1 MLLWLVENVFSP
13 IKTQQAKS
21 WTSAATYNGMEPN
34 CFSPKAWKKTRRF
47 QANLNIGISTHVF
60 IGRGGV
66 EVNELVVARVNLGLA
81 GELGRHVRR
90 HQADQLPLVDGGG
103 RVVVADPG
111 RPIRQQLAARKRNGC
126 RLKTKQRHSSSSL
139 KGCGRLAAGA
149 SKFENGRSKNV
160 QDKPKFIC
168 FSH

>member
-1 MLLWLVENVFSP
+1 MFLANGLEEN
-13 IKTQQAKS
+13 
-21 WTSAATYNGMEPN
+21 SAIPDILQNV
-34 CFSPKAWKKTRRF
+34 
-47 QANLNIGISTHVF
+47 ISTHVF

-126 RLKTKQRHSSSSL
+126 RLKTKQKHSSSSL
-139 KGCGRLAAGA
+139 KGCGRSAAGA
-149 SKFENGRSKNV
+149 SKFENGRSKND
-160 QDKPKFIC
+160 QGKLKFIC

>member
-1 MLLWLVENVFSP
+1 M
-13 IKTQQAKS
+13 
-21 WTSAATYNGMEPN
+21 
-34 CFSPKAWKKTRRF
+34 AWKKTRLF
-47 QANLNIGISTHVF
+47 QTNFNIGISTHVF

-126 RLKTKQRHSSSSL
+126 RLKTKQRPQHL
-139 KGCGRLAAGA
+139 EANIFTGCSYLAGGA
-149 SKFENGRSKNV
+149 SYYKTIRKV
-160 QDKPKFIC
+160 IIQ
-168 FSH
+168 

>member
-1 MLLWLVENVFSP
+1 MFLANGLEEN
-13 IKTQQAKS
+13 
-21 WTSAATYNGMEPN
+21 SAIPDILQNV
-34 CFSPKAWKKTRRF
+34 
-47 QANLNIGISTHVF
+47 ISTHVF

-126 RLKTKQRHSSSSL
+126 RLKTKQRHSSSSSL
-139 KGCGRLAAGA
+139 KGCGRSAAGA
-149 SKFENGRSKNV
+149 SKFENGRSKMIKTNLNLFV
-160 QDKPKFIC
+160 SVTKSIK
-168 FSH
+168 SRTASERETLK